1 MSHPLY
7 NPYASGDQ
15 RSTQGQY
22 GLPGIQ
28 TERDLWRASS
38 RLEAG
43 TSFSSSGASSVIPDT
58 SGGMLP
64 PLMSQSVSYRPE
76 QSKAIMD
83 QDVERSVDMHLS
95 RAREEVRI
103 QGKPMYQPVDQDTC
117 FSSIRGEG
125 FRPSST
131 GMASYQMSST
141 PAPLGQRHSE
151 VESGK
156 SSMDWLSKC
165 KWPLADKLYSSST
178 SSSYASGSDGMF
190 KAPSKREGDIQS
202 VPGLGDYDYPVP
214 DKPAASTDSSRPK
227 YTSESATKILLSFGL
242 EKEDLEHLFAYPED
256 ELTPANL
263 PFILRQIRLQ
273 KTKRAT
279 TVVQSKP
286 YPEPQPTRS
295 MSGISGHSLSSSG
308 GAFLQPSKVIDY
320 GHTGN
325 SRSRSCSRSS
335 SRSRSRSRSPSP
347 RRRRDKR
354 RSRSRSPRSSRHKRS
369 PERRSPQRRR
379 DEKRPSPRRND
390 ARRSSPRRS
399 RERRSS
405 PRRSRERRSS
415 PKRSRERR
423 SSPRRSRERRSS
435 PRRSSE
441 RRSSPRRSR
450 ERRSSPRRGDERR
463 SPPRRSRKSQS
474 SPESSPQ
481 RKRSSSAERLA
492 KKLLETSAAKSL
504 SKESDVEA
512 VLKTL
517 APAILAELAKMK
529 SSSSASSSS
538 SLKGVNPTS
547 SPPTA
552 GGKRSSSNASSS
564 SSSSTA
570 KKDSTAKPSKAK
582 PCLKSETSL
591 PTKTKSGK
599 SSPPTMVKL
608 EGIHSSLT
616 HKDVTSAVE
625 SFGKTKSVILSRS
638 KEQCLVCFEKEED
651 AKKLKSVKSLKL
663 DKADVGEPMEL
674 DEAGVPVTEPMEV
687 GSCAEG
693 KGEKTPTTI
702 EAAPENS
709 ADKPSES
716 EPPTSTV
723 ETRPTETSETVKAL
737 PRVQQSTLS
746 EPESTAQGPETK
758 PEASQTQQQAA
769 GSPAEA
775 AVEAKTKGKDPVPT
789 VKTQTGAA
797 SFKDASK
804 AVSNVSAVSTVGAP
818 SVTIPPT
825 TAAVS
830 KQRPAAPT
838 PSSAAAHRPT
848 LGEMIEKPLQQT
860 KIICLK
866 LETCLAPKFQFF
878 GKKVLYITNLPR
890 YNNGYYTEDDIA
902 KLLRPFGLQ
911 PKDGIY
917 IIPQAHM
924 AFVEMKTVENV
935 QNILRRAGRSGL
947 FFKGSQLQFRV
958 IHENIRMAPVEFYRS
973 FMKLVKFGVCK
984 DGAKIIFIKN
994 ISPSESRD
1002 LCEALRKISTVKNYL
1017 PLLNKVFIE
1026 FESTCDAERL
1036 GIWYSLLKQPPRYE
1050 IYRMQVP
1057 ENCKSQPL
1065 LFAERALPD
1074 IKDAVNEPTVPQMQF
1089 GIPWG
1094 SNAPFWVTTRTKPF
1108 LFPITSVWF
1117 IIPEY
1122 LTARGRNIIQGA
1134 YRHLRTHTV
1143 MLTNLPPE
1151 NYQHEDVAQLVW
1163 PYFPKQ
1169 NLHSLYYN
1177 VTVLPLQRRG
1187 DPDSES
1193 LEERLLCVEISE
1205 TSLEVIRTVMKV
1217 VASIAN
1223 FVNFLPL
1230 ANRICIEMAD
1240 CRGATQVV
1248 EKYHTFSPDSFNESA
1263 ACVDLEEVEMMMMM
1277 MMMMMMIFKNTFE
1290 DPATAAKTQTST
1302 ASTKDTSR
1310 AAAVSEITRLT
1321 VGETIEKHLDP
1332 DSITCSHEVDDCL
1345 RICRHVKTLLLVTR
1359 LPVYSKCCY
1368 TEEDVANLLKPFGFQ
1383 CKENDLYVV
1392 PQMCMAFVRIP
1403 NIEAMKHLMKVSDE
1417 RNGIVL
1423 KGSKLRVQVVCS
1435 DIEMEPFEFYKS
1447 LMKLVLHPVLD
1458 DGMRSVFIRNISP
1471 SQISDLRETLKRI
1484 SCAMNYLPLLNKVFI
1499 EFQSSH
1505 DVDRLGVWY
1514 SLLREAPAYN
1524 IHRLKT
1530 PHRSCKAPPPRLP
1543 EKALPDSKDA
1553 VAGAAV
1559 VPVEYDIPKGTSSP
1573 FWITMRTSPF
1583 LFDTSSPWFII
1594 PEYLTVKGKNDIK
1607 RAGYHR
1613 PRITTIMLTGLPW
1626 QSYKHEDVAKLVSPY
1641 FPKQDLQ
1648 SLYYNVIVLPLQR
1661 RAFVFFADW
1670 TSCCNFL
1677 NDHIACPVSVADHT
1691 LSAHFVVQHMNPG
1704 SSEEMMYKT
1713 LMKLSNTGVADPDS
1727 LEERLLCV
1735 EISEACLDVVRTVMK
1750 VVTSIANFVNFL
1762 PLANRICIEM
1772 ADASGVTQVVEKYN
1786 TLSPDSFNEDA
1797 AWSKVQRIETLKS
1810 LKQRLQEPNE
1820 ITIGPKQENTSVST
1834 EPPTVDCQS
1843 QPPPPEL
1850 SDNQSQPAVITSGLG
1865 GATISE
1871 PIVEAANATAA
1882 SDIAM
1887 KEDGEKPGSD
1897 QITVDST
1904 VGAEEHE
1911 DKEKGKGE
1919 EGSLPTLVSTADVAS
1934 VSAVSSGNTV
1944 PAASTPATSATA
1956 PTPEGNVAELPQIN
1970 DNIFKVLTA
1979 AVHQHRLTRGNS
1991 SQHGEKEGQE
2001 DFTPDTLSSD
2011 ACRFHD
2017 QNFNMDDFI
2026 TVDEVG
2032 EEERETNPRS
2042 HRSSSSK
2049 LSSRAT
2055 RERQGSAV
2063 SSASKQTST
2072 RTSKDSKGSASS
2084 SLSSKS
2090 TKGSSSLPSKKSK
2103 ESSETTRSPT
2113 KPSSSASVSKA
2124 CSPSSRLPSETHSSF
2139 GHKTQQNRMKSPSRP
2154 SNTTSSSCR
2163 SRSSSTA
2170 HERTKITSAATAEAS
2185 KETHPE
2191 QLRGKAKDTESV
2203 VAKSDHKVSAEGIA
2217 AKTVESETKI
2227 DTSSEMH
2234 PPSQGHGL
2242 DLSQAQS
2249 VEIDS
2254 NVHTLQDQRKSKEEG
2269 TEDDDCT
2276 EVEKADGEN
2285 YQILDSLDDQT
2296 DEQMDVGGQ
2305 VSSSE
2310 TQLTG
2315 PEKGRTLHEQSSQ
2328 VLDGV
2333 DDEDKARPVGYS
2345 EMEMGDSFRV
2355 LDSITEDQAATGQ
2368 VDGSTV
2374 KQPSEE
2380 NNQVVDKCETTVK
2393 DVLDKSQ
2400 ETNQDNL
2407 QAPVG
2412 NGDEEKKLQKEEEV
2426 KDKTPSAESCK
2437 ASRDVENPDGQI
2449 QNEDQP
2455 LQDPDSDVTE
2465 QETFE
2470 ILDSIDDQTAT
2481 EDGNQNPETPSEQI
2495 SKEDIGPVEEEDTVE
2510 DQPTT
2515 TNIKSESDN
2524 TEKRTKKEEMT
2535 ARKDGRPSKRSGPTT
2550 TSSESEEKSPKKQD
2564 KTVKR
2569 YETRTKKDTTVG
2581 ACKEDKQVSEE
2592 MEFKIV
2598 DSVED
2603 TPIQDVGTT
2612 ERSGR
2617 RRSTR
2622 GRKEDKITSNPTET
2636 SEKPEEATL
2645 GSVEEETADNEPTI
2659 MTRSTRG
2666 KRERT
2671 TKKDATTEATKK
2683 EDTPMRRRPTPAR
2696 ESQERN
2702 RDKTPQKEEKV
2713 PPKDS
2718 TPTKKSDVVVKEVTK
2733 EDAACPMTDS
2743 VVDKVVDRPATG
2755 GKRKR
2760 GRPKK
2765 AVKTVKK
2772 GEKVAEE
2779 EEVTYQILDSV
2790 EDETVDDLP
2799 PTGQSESERKENLS
2813 KNNDE
2818 PKHED
2823 EEDEPMYQIVDSL
2836 EEDEVQEEQKAAAE
2850 KEDTPTCGTAV
2861 MEVSDKVVV
2870 KEETL
2875 YKVVDDLEE
2884 VNEGP
2889 SAAEGSGTAN
2899 NDGKSKTGNKDD
2911 KSTPKLHSDA
2921 AKLEK
2926 EIKQTCTM
2934 VNLDEVS
2941 EEEEDYPDDTAEEEE
2956 LKMLTAAKEKQVT
2969 RVQEESRTREREER
2983 RTREREERRTR
2994 EREERRT
3001 REREERRTKERD
3013 ERRTREREERRTR
3026 ERERS
3031 SRSSSSSSS
3040 SRGGGDGGGTRRNQE
3055 RGSKNEERVEV
3066 DANELV
3072 TLDEVGADESGED
3085 RVPESRELDREI
3097 SEGELQALVTLDEFV
3112 EEEDGKAEQSTLETR
3127 PLSQED
3133 ESVDSLNPETLVTL
3147 DEAGD
3152 DDEEEKPDEDQAEK
3166 ASRSAKR
3173 KHDDD
3178 TEESVNFVTV
3188 DEVGEVEE
3196 EEKKKEVVTPRTRG
3210 RPRKRTR
3217 QTPVRKSTRGTKV
3230 STKEERGEKEPGGVD
3245 ALPPSSLN
3253 ASSSLDKDPTTLPS
3267 DGRQEI
3273 QKTEEETVNR
3283 ADVSAASAGQ
3293 EPPSGS
3299 PEDQTEEGCVEEG
3312 EEEKE
3317 RWSRADIRA
3326 VSKLRR
3332 EPVGP
3337 EAKRSRSQSPCVA
3350 ADFKLPP
3357 FKPNNPLGQ
3366 EFVVPKPGYFCN
3378 LCSVFYINEGTA
3390 KELHC
3395 SSRTHYDNLQKH
3407 QQKLQQK
3414 LSRQT
3419 SQGSVSD

>member
-7 NPYASGDQ
+7 NPYASGNQ
-15 RSTQGQY
+15 SSAQGQY
-22 GLPGIQ
+22 GHSSIQ
-28 TERDLWRASS
+28 AERDPRRKSS

-43 TSFSSSGASSVIPDT
+43 TSFSSSGASSVIPD
-58 SGGMLP
+58 GGMFP
-64 PLMSQSVSYRPE
+64 PLMSQSMSYRPE

-83 QDVERSVDMHLS
+83 QDVERSFDINMS
-95 RAREEVRI
+95 RARGKGRL
-103 QGKPMYQPVDQDTC
+103 QGTPMYQPVDQDTC
-117 FSSIRGEG
+117 FSSIQGEE
-125 FRPSST
+125 FCPSST

-156 SSMDWLSKC
+156 SSMDWLSYKR
-165 KWPLADKLYSSST
+165 PPADNSKLYSSST
-178 SSSYASGSDGMF
+178 LSNYASGSDGIF

-202 VPGLGDYDYPVP
+202 IPGLGDYDYPVP

-227 YTSESATKILLSFGL
+227 YTSESAAEILLSFGL

-256 ELTPANL
+256 EITPANL

-295 MSGISGHSLSSSG
+295 MSGISSHSLSSSG

-320 GHTGN
+320 GHTGKYTGGVVEDIGRTSD
-325 SRSRSCSRSS
+325 SRADSGGSGNVLLMDTYDSSRHGREPLQKNPTEMKSSASGPSHQQASSVPSFGSSYSSVLSSMAPTSSDQTKRLQTGPNQTSQTIPSSFSLPKKDTDIRVLKSEASKPVLFKEAEADRQPAAKSQLPHTLMRSVHPNRPGLVLIGSNDTSRSKDQSISRGQGPTVPEQMKKQQMQNQPMQQQLEQQIQQKQPISTPILQQGQAMWPPVFSAARSVLPDPRISGITDASRATQHPLFVPGDPRSIVCLPPLPQPTLNPMNFIHVTPAPSKRNLPTKESVSKGLPTPGMLCDYAAASPRIFPHTCSLCSKECAHIKDWLSHQNTNLHLENCKLLRNRYPDWDGQIALEPRAAVEDAKPPLSTSAQTSQHRHTKTGHGSRSHSRSCSPSPRRHHGLEGRREKPRSGSRSPHS
-335 SRSRSRSRSPSP
+335 SRYNRSRSHSRSPRYDRPASSRYRSRSRSF
-347 RRRRDKR
+347 
-354 RSRSRSPRSSRHKRS
+354 
-369 PERRSPQRRR
+369 
-379 DEKRPSPRRND
+379 
-390 ARRSSPRRS
+390 
-399 RERRSS
+399 ERRSS
-405 PRRSRERRSS
+405 PRRRVE
-415 PKRSRERR
+415 KR
-423 SSPRRSRERRSS
+423 SSPRRS
-435 PRRSSE
+435 
-441 RRSSPRRSR
+441 
-450 ERRSSPRRGDERR
+450 DERR
-463 SPPRRSRKSQS
+463 LPLRRNDDGRPSLRRSDDGRPSLRRNDEGWPLLRRNDEGRPPLRRSDEGRPLQRRKDEGRAPLGRSHERPLPPGKSDERWFPPRKSNERPS
-474 SPESSPQ
+474 SEFTQ
-481 RKRSSSAERLA
+481 AV
-492 KKLLETSAAKSL
+492 KSL
-504 SKESDVEA
+504 SKESDLEA
-512 VLKTL
+512 MVKTL
-517 APAILAELAKMK
+517 APALLVELAKMK
-529 SSSSASSSS
+529 SSSS
-538 SLKGVNPTS
+538 P
-547 SPPTA
+547 
-552 GGKRSSSNASSS
+552 SSS
-564 SSSSTA
+564 SSSSKGGKPAASPGGKRLPPTA
-570 KKDSTAKPSKAK
+570 SFASSSSTANKAALMTNPFKAK
-582 PCLKSETSL
+582 SSLQTSEASSS
-591 PTKTKSGK
+591 TKIKSGK

-608 EGIHSSLT
+608 EGIHCSLS
-616 HKDVTSAVE
+616 HNDVMAAVE
-625 SFGKTKSVILSRS
+625 NFGKTKSVVLFRS
-638 KEQCLVCFEKEED
+638 KQEALVCFEKEED
-651 AKKLKSVKSLKL
+651 AKKLKSVKSLKVKGMTVTVAREKGIVSKEQKKPFQKKPAKPATSSVSKPQTSKSTITTTTKKVHPTPKMPLLKGPLPPGAKKATNGQRTNQKIAAKGSVKVPAAVARAKLLVSKVKNVPTKQIAKTVKTGNLPAKVAFKKAMVKQKTSLGFKTTAPKKPQTPAGKSAATGKVVETATRAVSGEEESETSVKEAVVVLKDTAEAVEPQHRAKL

-693 KGEKTPTTI
+693 KGAKTTTTI

-723 ETRPTETSETVKAL
+723 ETQPTETSETVKAL

-746 EPESTAQGPETK
+746 EPESTAQGPE
-758 PEASQTQQQAA
+758 E

-775 AVEAKTKGKDPVPT
+775 AVEAKTKGK
-789 VKTQTGAA
+789 VKSQTDAA
-797 SFKDASK
+797 SAEDAS
-804 AVSNVSAVSTVGAP
+804 VGSVSAVLTEVAT
-818 SVTIPPT
+818 SVTTEPT
-825 TAAVS
+825 TAA
-830 KQRPAAPT
+830 A
-838 PSSAAAHRPT
+838 SSTSATNRIVE
-848 LGEMIEKPLQQT
+848 EMVEKHQDSNKT
-860 KIICLK
+860 FCLEK
-866 LETCLAPKFQFF
+866 KTDFSPK
-878 GKKVLYITNLPR
+878 
-890 YNNGYYTEDDIA
+890 A
-902 KLLRPFGLQ
+902 
-911 PKDGIY
+911 
-917 IIPQAHM
+917 
-924 AFVEMKTVENV
+924 
-935 QNILRRAGRSGL
+935 
-947 FFKGSQLQFRV
+947 
-958 IHENIRMAPVEFYRS
+958 
-973 FMKLVKFGVCK
+973 
-984 DGAKIIFIKN
+984 
-994 ISPSESRD
+994 
-1002 LCEALRKISTVKNYL
+1002 
-1017 PLLNKVFIE
+1017 
-1026 FESTCDAERL
+1026 
-1036 GIWYSLLKQPPRYE
+1036 
-1050 IYRMQVP
+1050 
-1057 ENCKSQPL
+1057 
-1065 LFAERALPD
+1065 
-1074 IKDAVNEPTVPQMQF
+1074 
-1089 GIPWG
+1089 
-1094 SNAPFWVTTRTKPF
+1094 
-1108 LFPITSVWF
+1108 
-1117 IIPEY
+1117 
-1122 LTARGRNIIQGA
+1122 
-1134 YRHLRTHTV
+1134 
-1143 MLTNLPPE
+1143 
-1151 NYQHEDVAQLVW
+1151 
-1163 PYFPKQ
+1163 
-1169 NLHSLYYN
+1169 
-1177 VTVLPLQRRG
+1177 
-1187 DPDSES
+1187 PDSSGE
-1193 LEERLLCVEISE
+1193 
-1205 TSLEVIRTVMKV
+1205 
-1217 VASIAN
+1217 
-1223 FVNFLPL
+1223 
-1230 ANRICIEMAD
+1230 
-1240 CRGATQVV
+1240 TQVA
-1248 EKYHTFSPDSFNESA
+1248 EKSNTFSPDSLNE
-1263 ACVDLEEVEMMMMM
+1263 
-1277 MMMMMMIFKNTFE
+1277 
-1290 DPATAAKTQTST
+1290 
-1302 ASTKDTSR
+1302 
-1310 AAAVSEITRLT
+1310 
-1321 VGETIEKHLDP
+1321 G
-1332 DSITCSHEVDDCL
+1332 
-1345 RICRHVKTLLLVTR
+1345 
-1359 LPVYSKCCY
+1359 
-1368 TEEDVANLLKPFGFQ
+1368 
-1383 CKENDLYVV
+1383 
-1392 PQMCMAFVRIP
+1392 
-1403 NIEAMKHLMKVSDE
+1403 
-1417 RNGIVL
+1417 
-1423 KGSKLRVQVVCS
+1423 
-1435 DIEMEPFEFYKS
+1435 
-1447 LMKLVLHPVLD
+1447 
-1458 DGMRSVFIRNISP
+1458 
-1471 SQISDLRETLKRI
+1471 
-1484 SCAMNYLPLLNKVFI
+1484 
-1499 EFQSSH
+1499 
-1505 DVDRLGVWY
+1505 
-1514 SLLREAPAYN
+1514 
-1524 IHRLKT
+1524 
-1530 PHRSCKAPPPRLP
+1530 
-1543 EKALPDSKDA
+1543 
-1553 VAGAAV
+1553 
-1559 VPVEYDIPKGTSSP
+1559 
-1573 FWITMRTSPF
+1573 
-1583 LFDTSSPWFII
+1583 
-1594 PEYLTVKGKNDIK
+1594 
-1607 RAGYHR
+1607 
-1613 PRITTIMLTGLPW
+1613 
-1626 QSYKHEDVAKLVSPY
+1626 
-1641 FPKQDLQ
+1641 
-1648 SLYYNVIVLPLQR
+1648 
-1661 RAFVFFADW
+1661 
-1670 TSCCNFL
+1670 
-1677 NDHIACPVSVADHT
+1677 IAC
-1691 LSAHFVVQHMNPG
+1691 
-1704 SSEEMMYKT
+1704 
-1713 LMKLSNTGVADPDS
+1713 
-1727 LEERLLCV
+1727 
-1735 EISEACLDVVRTVMK
+1735 
-1750 VVTSIANFVNFL
+1750 
-1762 PLANRICIEM
+1762 
-1772 ADASGVTQVVEKYN
+1772 
-1786 TLSPDSFNEDA
+1786 
-1797 AWSKVQRIETLKS
+1797 LKS
-1810 LKQRLQEPNE
+1810 LKEPLQDSSE
-1820 ITIGPKQENTSVST
+1820 ITINFVPHNISVET
-1834 EPPTVDCQS
+1834 EPSAVECPTH
-1843 QPPPPEL
+1843 PPPPGL
-1850 SDNQSQPAVITSGLG
+1850 TDNGSQCAFQTSGPG
-1865 GATISE
+1865 GLTVSETIIGE
-1871 PIVEAANATAA
+1871 PTATAA
-1882 SDIAM
+1882 SDIAT
-1887 KEDGEKPGSD
+1887 EDKEKPGSEIAMD
-1897 QITVDST
+1897 ATV
-1904 VGAEEHE
+1904 VPEANECV
-1911 DKEKGKGE
+1911 EKGKGV
-1919 EGSLPTLVSTADVAS
+1919 EGSLITLIPTADV
-1934 VSAVSSGNTV
+1934 T
-1944 PAASTPATSATA
+1944 STLAPSATA

-1970 DNIFKVLTA
+1970 EDIFKVLTA
-1979 AVHQHRLTRGNS
+1979 AVRQHRLTRGNS
-1991 SQHGEKEGQE
+1991 SQRGEREIPRKSNTRSGSATTEDASQRMGQE
-2001 DFTPDTLSSD
+2001 DFTDDTLSSD
-2011 ACRFHD
+2011 AYLFDDH
-2017 QNFNMDDFI
+2017 NFNMDDFI

-2032 EEERETNPRS
+2032 EEEGDTSPRS
-2042 HRSSSSK
+2042 HRFSSSK

-2055 RERQGSAV
+2055 RGRRGSAV
-2063 SSASKQTST
+2063 SSASKRTST
-2072 RTSKDSKGSASS
+2072 RTLKSKGSASS

-2090 TKGSSSLPSKKSK
+2090 TKGSSSLSSKKSK

-2124 CSPSSRLPSETHSSF
+2124 CSPSSRLSSETHSSP
-2139 GHKTQQNRMKSPSRP
+2139 GHKTQQNRIKSPSRP
-2154 SNTTSSSCR
+2154 SNTTLSSCR

-2296 DEQMDVGGQ
+2296 DEQMDDGGQ

-2315 PEKGRTLHEQSSQ
+2315 PEKGRTLHEQSNQ
-2328 VLDGV
+2328 VKDSV

-2426 KDKTPSAESCK
+2426 KDKMPSAESCK
-2437 ASRDVENPDGQI
+2437 ASKDVENPDGQI

-2470 ILDSIDDQTAT
+2470 ILDSIDDQIA
-2481 EDGNQNPETPSEQI
+2481 DDNQNPETPSEQI
-2495 SKEDIGPVEEEDTVE
+2495 SKEDIGPIEEEDTYQIIDSVE

-2515 TNIKSESDN
+2515 TNIKSEADN

-2564 KTVKR
+2564 KTVKK
-2569 YETRTKKDTTVG
+2569 YGTRTKKDTTVG

-2592 MEFKIV
+2592 MEYKIV

-2636 SEKPEEATL
+2636 SEKPEEATYKIL
-2645 GSVEEETADNEPTI
+2645 DSVEDETADNEPTI
-2659 MTRSTRG
+2659 TTRSTRG

-2718 TPTKKSDVVVKEVTK
+2718 TPTKKSDIVVKEVTK
-2733 EDAACPMTDS
+2733 EDAACPMIDS

-2790 EDETVDDLP
+2790 EDEAVDDLP

-2818 PKHED
+2818 PKNED

-2836 EEDEVQEEQKAAAE
+2836 EEDEVQEEQKASAE

-2889 SAAEGSGTAN
+2889 SAAEGSGTGN
-2899 NDGKSKTGNKDD
+2899 NDGPSKTGNKDD
-2911 KSTPKLHSDA
+2911 KSTPKLQSDA

-2956 LKMLTAAKEKQVT
+2956 LKKRQAAAKEKQFT
-2969 RVQEESRTREREER
+2969 RVQEERRSREREER
-2983 RTREREERRTR
+2983 TKEREEW
-2994 EREERRT
+2994 
-3001 REREERRTKERD
+3001 
-3013 ERRTREREERRTR
+3013 

-3031 SRSSSSSSS
+3031 SRSSSSSS
-3040 SRGGGDGGGTRRNQE
+3040 RGRGNRGGTRRNRE

-3152 DDEEEKPDEDQAEK
+3152 DDEEEKPDEEQAEK

-3178 TEESVNFVTV
+3178 TEESMNFVTV
-3188 DEVGEVEE
+3188 DEVGDVEE
-3196 EEKKKEVVTPRTRG
+3196 EEKKEVVTPRTQG
-3210 RPRKRTR
+3210 QAKKKTR
-3217 QTPVRKSTRGTKV
+3217 QAPAVRKSTRGTKV

-3245 ALPPSSLN
+3245 ALPPSSLD

-3267 DGRQEI
+3267 DGRQDV

-3350 ADFKLPP
+3350 ADFKLLP

-3366 EFVVPKPGYFCN
+3366 EFVVPKSGYFCN
-3378 LCSVFYINEGTA
+3378 LCSVFYLNESTA

-3395 SSRTHYDNLQKH
+3395 SSKRHYDNLQKH

-3414 LSRQT
+3414 LSRQA
-3419 SQGSVSD
+3419 SQGSVSG